1 MAWAEKL
8 PSGRYRGLY
17 RDANNKKRSVGET
30 FAHKARAERAAAAL
44 EGKSRRSMYGD
55 PDAARRTWGEWAD
68 EWWLTRSVAGSTER
82 VDKGRRKT
90 HLNPRWSDV
99 PIGSIR
105 RHDIKEWA
113 ASMRRRGVGAS
124 TIQRA
129 VHLLSASL
137 AAAVDVEIIEAN
149 PAARIDLPKGGQSME
164 RFLTKEEFAA
174 VVDELPTTHDQLVAY
189 VLAYTGLRWGEMAGL
204 HFNRLDLERGLVSV
218 VETFDEKNG
227 TIKPYPKGKRA
238 RHVPIPGWLV
248 EMLGDIPTP
257 KRGAKCGL
265 THEQGACRSAL
276 VLTTD
281 SGTVMRNSNWA
292 DIWRAAVE
300 RADIG
305 HCRPHDLRHTYAS
318 WLIQNGVPLAEVG
331 RLMGHVSTA
340 TTAKYAHLADT
351 PTDAVMAAL
360 GIPVPLGP
368 KPVPTIPTLAAPDMP
383 HEGSEAV

>member
-17 RDANNKKRSVGET
+17 RDAQGKKRSVGET
-30 FAHKARAERAAAAL
+30 FTHKARAERAAAAR

-55 PDAARRTWGEWAD
+55 PDAARRTWGEWCT
-68 EWWLTRSVAGSTER
+68 EWWPTRSVAPSTAK
-82 VDKGRRKT
+82 VDAGRRKV
-90 HLNPRWSDV
+90 HLDPRWKDV

-113 ASMRRRGVGAS
+113 AAMVRRGVGAS
-124 TIQRA
+124 TAQRA

-137 AAAVDVEIIEAN
+137 AGAVDAEIIDAN
-149 PAARIDLPKGGQSME
+149 PAARITLPKGAQATE

-174 VVDELPTTHDQLVAY
+174 VVAELPTTHDQLVAY
-189 VLAYTGLRWGEMAGL
+189 VLAYLGLRWGEMAGL
-204 HFNRLDLERGLVSV
+204 HFNRLDLDRGLVYV
-218 VETFDEKNG
+218 AETWDEKNG
-227 TIKPYPKGKRA
+227 TIQPYPKGKKVRE
-238 RHVPIPGWLV
+238 VPVPGWLV
-248 EMLGDIPTP
+248 EMLAEIPKP
-257 KRGAKCGL
+257 ARSARCGL
-265 THEQGACRSAL
+265 RHVQGACRSSL

-292 DIWRAAVE
+292 DIWREAVE
-300 RADIG
+300 RADVG

-340 TTAKYAHLADT
+340 TTQKYAHLADT
-351 PTDAVMAAL
+351 PTDAVFAAL
-360 GIPVPLGP
+360 G
-368 KPVPTIPTLAAPDMP
+368 APNLP
-383 HEGSEAV
+383 HEGVG